1 MVVLVI
7 ILKPIL
13 GTFVVLHLKV
23 VHEELLVPETE
34 MLSKNIMRHR
44 FVWVEISIFFF
55 FRSYGSCGMPAFKI
69 AKPFKWYGCK
79 FYLLVLG

>member
-1 MVVLVI
+1 MVILVI

-23 VHEELLVPETE
+23 VHEELLVPESE

-44 FVWVEISIFFF
+44 FVWVEISIGFFF
-55 FRSYGSCGMPAFKI
+55 VLMAAVECLCLKLPNCLSGMAVNFT
-69 AKPFKWYGCK
+69 Y
-79 FYLLVLG
+79 